1 MKKRLLSALLAV
13 SMMLSLFPTSAFAAA
28 SGMGEAY
35 SSDVPTVTYD
45 LSDCAENGVL
55 AIKATGADTYEVT
68 QDTTT
73 NTITASEIII
83 TGTTRVNT
91 NDYRVDFS
99 FSVDGTAA
107 AANITLRDVTA
118 VNHTDSGYMYG
129 GKPGMAVSG
138 TVNLT
143 LEGSNI
149 LTGGTGCAG
158 LQKKDDGCTLTIDGG
173 GDLKATGSSYS
184 AGIGGGYGASSGNI
198 TFQGSGKI
206 EAISGSAGAGIGGGS
221 SNYPGDG
228 NGHDI
233 TIKSGTIN
241 AVTTSYRS
249 AAIGGGS
256 GGYGGSGYNIDIS
269 GGNVTASGGY
279 SGIGGADYNS
289 TNNYNICI
297 SGSDTIVNATGNTA
311 GIGGY
316 ACGTINI
323 SGGNVTATGSDIGI
337 GSYAAALG
345 TAITISGGSVKA
357 TAISSTYRC
366 AGIGCAYGCE
376 GTVTISGGSVKI
388 LSSSYGILSHAAIKE
403 DAKVFFYRYNQ
414 GSSPDYTD
422 YVNGSLQHLYT
433 ASAGLTTGYVYCYR
447 TDRYSSI
454 PETVTKPLYALPVYS
469 IKVNDTDV
477 DSYNAKYGIL
487 GNTADHPKL
496 TFDLASK
503 KITGDGSFANN
514 LTIDV
519 DNNNAYASNTDLK
532 GNVAVELTNNHK
544 NASGEYTTGTL
555 TTTGAGNVTVKN
567 NFSYN
572 VMLGDKNITPADQ
585 PTNYTKATEG
595 KKLVITP
602 VPHYN
607 LTVTN
612 GKAYAD
618 EAHTRELRRTAEN
631 SPVYRTVAG
640 CTVYLTG
647 IAPNDDGNAYRFNA
661 WKIVK
666 PTGDLTFDTKKADTS
681 FTMPAKATELT
692 ANYVKAYTVT
702 VDDQLLKD
710 DSNKTLYFAKGDTVS
725 IESTVPATDDGTHPS
740 ALFANWS
747 GPDDVKFKNE
757 ENAATTFTMPDHNVS
772 VETVKKYKV
781 TVTGGTAYTDDATAA
796 AAVIYAKENDPV
808 HLQYTASGPFKQWN
822 CANGTITINPEGA
835 QPGQASFSM
844 PGQPVAVSAEVG
856 LTPLTP
862 MTKIYRILVQL
873 PEGETFA
880 DGSTPVTVTVTDTPT
895 GAETPD
901 DTNTPSAQTADI
913 SSPVFA
919 KAGQT
924 VTLKFDLSSLPVGSE
939 KTFGEWKVVSLA
951 PAQPDNTDGTDT
963 TADGDTGSIATTPV
977 TVKNPGSASD
987 ASFVMPAAPVVVTFT
1002 LNTNTLPTPDGPA
1015 DGSEPSIAGGI
1026 VAGTLIGG
1034 VTYLVGTDF
1043 WLNCLYGFLPI
1054 DRIQLAEALWNKA
1067 DCPAPVSAELYP
1079 DIDED
1084 DTDAQ
1089 AAARWCVEQ
1098 GLMKDYSGTDKDG
1111 SEEVTF
1117 KPCGYVFRPQAI
1129 KAWYDLEKLLNEQ
1142 Q

>member
-13 SMMLSLFPTSAFAAA
+13 SIMLSLFPTSAFAAA
-28 SGMGEAY
+28 SRMGEAN
-35 SSDVPTVTYD
+35 SSGTPTATYD
-45 LSDCAENGVL
+45 LSKSDLHGVL
-55 AIKATGADTYEVT
+55 TIEATDANTYSVT
-68 QDTTT
+68 KGTSPAEPV
-73 NTITASEIII
+73 TASEIII
-83 TGTTRVNT
+83 TGTAPSGFALTVNGAG
-91 NDYRVDFS
+91 S
-99 FSVDGTAA
+99 
-107 AANITLRDVTA
+107 AANVTLNNVTVGNSA
-118 VNHTDSGYMYG
+118 ASD
-129 GKPGMAVSG
+129 KPGMAVSG

-143 LEGSNI
+143 LEGSNT
-149 LTGGTGCAG
+149 LTGGTRCAG

-198 TFQGSGKI
+198 IFQGSGTI

-221 SNYPGDG
+221 SNYPGDGG

-256 GGYGGSGYNIDIS
+256 GSYGGSGYNI
-269 GGNVTASGGY
+269 Y
-279 SGIGGADYNS
+279 
-289 TNNYNICI
+289 
-297 SGSDTIVNATGNTA
+297 
-311 GIGGY
+311 
-316 ACGTINI
+316 I
-323 SGGNVTATGSDIGI
+323 SGGNVTATGGSAGI
-337 GSYAAALG
+337 GGGSDCSGYKIYISGGAVTATGSTAGIGGWYSG
-345 TAITISGGSVKA
+345 TIDITGGDVTATGGDVGIGAYENAGSITISGGSVKA
-357 TAISSTYRC
+357 TGTEYV
-366 AGIGCAYGCE
+366 GIGAAQGYARDI
-376 GTVTISGGSVKI
+376 TVSGGSVKV
-388 LSSSYGILSHAAIKE
+388 LSSLSGIGSYGGTASVTIE
-403 DAKVFFYRYNQ
+403 DDAKVAIYRNKSLYGYVYV
-414 GSSPDYTD
+414 GSSGQSTDYT
-422 YVNGSLQHLYT
+422 GTLY
-433 ASAGLTTGYVYCYR
+433 ASSTGLDTGYVYCYQ
-447 TDRYSSI
+447 SVKKSI
-454 PETVTKPLYALPVYS
+454 PETVTYPDIALPVYS
-469 IKVNDTDV
+469 IKVNGFPLNGYTAL
-477 DSYNAKYGIL
+477 YGLTTNNAKFTYAPATKEL
-487 GNTADHPKL
+487 SSTVSLNQ
-496 TFDLASK
+496 
-503 KITGDGSFANN
+503 NQ
-514 LTIDV
+514 TIEV
-519 DNNNAYASNTDLK
+519 DNNNTYASNTDLRGK
-532 GNVAVELTNNHK
+532 VAVELTNTYK
-544 NASGEYTTGTL
+544 NTSDEYTTGTL

-572 VMLGDKNITPADQ
+572 VTLDDENITPADQ
-585 PTNYTKATEG
+585 PNNYTKATEG

-602 VPHYN
+602 VPNYN

-618 EAHTRELRRTAEN
+618 EAHTKELRTAKN
-631 SPVYRTVAG
+631 STVYRTVAG
-640 CTVYLTG
+640 CTVYLKS
-647 IAPNDDGNAYRFNA
+647 IAPDNGKFYKF
-661 WKIVK
+661 
-666 PTGDLTFDTKKADTS
+666 TGWTATTPAGLTVANTAAADIS
-681 FTMPAKATELT
+681 FTMPAEAAALT
-692 ANYVKAYTVT
+692 AKYVEAYTVT

-710 DSNKTLYFAKGDTVS
+710 DRGNTLYFAKDDTVH
-725 IESTVPATDDGTHPS
+725 IESTAPATDDGTHPN

-747 GPDDVKFKNE
+747 GPDDVKFTNK

-781 TVTGGTAYTDDATAA
+781 AVTGGTAYTDNENAA
-796 AAVIYAKENDPV
+796 AAVIYAKKDDTV

-822 CANGTITINPEGA
+822 CANGTITINPKTDEGA
-835 QPGQASFSM
+835 LPGQASFSM

-856 LTPLTP
+856 LIP
-862 MTKIYRILVQL
+862 MTKNYGILVQL
-873 PEGETFA
+873 PEGETFV

-939 KTFGEWKVVSLA
+939 KAFGEWKVVSLA

-977 TVKNPGSASD
+977 TVKNSGSATD

-1002 LNTNTLPTPDGPA
+1002 LNTNTLPTPDDSA

-1034 VTYLVGTDF
+1034 ATYLVGTDF

>member
-28 SGMGEAY
+28 SRMGEAY
-35 SSDVPTVTYD
+35 SSGTSTPTYN
-45 LSDCAENGVL
+45 LSDSSLNGVL
-55 AIKATGADTYEVT
+55 TIEATAANTYSVT
-68 QDTTT
+68 KGTSSAETV
-73 NTITASEIII
+73 TASEIII
-83 TGTTRVNT
+83 TGTAPSGFALT
-91 NDYRVDFS
+91 
-99 FSVDGTAA
+99 VDGAGS
-107 AANITLRDVTA
+107 AANVTLNNVTVDNSTA
-118 VNHTDSGYMYG
+118 S

-143 LEGSNI
+143 LEGENALS
-149 LTGGTGCAG
+149 GGNNCAG
-158 LQKKDDGCTLTIDGG
+158 LQKVDDKKTLTITGS
-173 GDLKATGSSYS
+173 GDLKATGSSFS

-198 TFQGSGKI
+198 IFQGSGTI
-206 EAISGSAGAGIGGGS
+206 EAAGSSGIGSGCAPYS
-221 SNYPGDG
+221 YPD
-228 NGHDI
+228 GHDI
-233 TIKSGTIN
+233 SIISGTIN
-241 AVTTSYRS
+241 ATTTNTSG
-249 AAIGGGS
+249 AAIGGG
-256 GGYGGSGYNIDIS
+256 GYTCSGYNIYIS
-269 GGNVTASGGY
+269 GGKVTASGGY
-279 SGIGGADYNS
+279 TGIGGGYGS
-289 TNNYNICI
+289 GNIYI

-311 GIGGY
+311 GIGGKY
-316 ACGTINI
+316 SGTIDI
-323 SGGNVTATGSDIGI
+323 TGGDVTATGEDVGI
-337 GSYAAALG
+337 GAYENAGS
-345 TAITISGGSVKA
+345 ITISGGSVKA
-357 TAISSTYRC
+357 TGTEHV
-366 AGIGCAYGCE
+366 GIGAVQGNASNI
-376 GTVTISGGSVKI
+376 TVSGGSVKV
-388 LSSSYGILSHAAIKE
+388 LSSLSGIGSYFGTASVTIKG
-403 DAKVFFYRYNQ
+403 DAKVAIYRNDSLTSYVYV
-414 GSSPDYTD
+414 GSSREPTD
-422 YVNGSLQHLYT
+422 AAGNHTRTLY
-433 ASAGLTTGYVYCYR
+433 ASSAGLDTGYVYCYQSV
-447 TDRYSSI
+447 TPSI
-454 PETVTKPLYALPVYS
+454 PETVTYPDIALPVYS
-469 IKVNDTDV
+469 IKVNGIALNGYTAL
-477 DSYNAKYGIL
+477 YGLTTNNAKFTYDPATKEL
-487 GNTADHPKL
+487 SSTASL
-496 TFDLASK
+496 NQNQT
-503 KITGDGSFANN
+503 IEVTNN
-514 LTIDV
+514 DT
-519 DNNNAYASNTDLK
+519 YASNTDLNGK
-532 GNVAVELTNNHK
+532 VAVELTNTYK
-544 NASGEYTTGTL
+544 NTSDEYTTGTL

-572 VMLGDKNITPADQ
+572 VTLDDKNITPADQ
-585 PTNYTKATEG
+585 PNNYTKATEG

-602 VPHYN
+602 VPNYD
-607 LTVTN
+607 LTVTG

-618 EAHTRELRRTAEN
+618 EAHTKELRTAKN
-631 SPVYRTVAG
+631 STVYRTVAD
-640 CTVYLTG
+640 CTVYLKG
-647 IAPNDDGNAYRFNA
+647 IAPDNGKFYKF
-661 WKIVK
+661 
-666 PTGDLTFDTKKADTS
+666 TGWTATTPAGLTVANTAAADTS
-681 FTMPAKATELT
+681 FTMPAEAAALT
-692 ANYVKAYTVT
+692 ANYVEAYTVT

-710 DSNKTLYFAKGDTVS
+710 DRGNTLYFAKGDTVR
-725 IESTVPATDDGTHPS
+725 IESTAPATDDGTHPN

-747 GPDDVKFKNE
+747 GPDDVEFADK

-781 TVTGGTAYTDDATAA
+781 AVTGGTAYTDDANAA
-796 AAVIYAKENDPV
+796 AAVIYAKENDTV

-822 CANGTITINPEGA
+822 CADGTITITPETYEGA
-835 QPGQASFSM
+835 LPGQAFFSM

-951 PAQPDNTDGTDT
+951 PAQPDNT
-963 TADGDTGSIATTPV
+963 GSIATTPV
-977 TVKNPGSASD
+977 TVKNPGSATD

-1002 LNTNTLPTPDGPA
+1002 LNTLPTSDDPA

-1034 VTYLVGTDF
+1034 ATYLVGTDF

-1129 KAWYDLEKLLNEQ
+1129 KVWYDLEKLLNEQ

>member
-28 SGMGEAY
+28 SRMGEAY
-35 SSDVPTVTYD
+35 SSDVPTATYN
-45 LSDCAENGVL
+45 LGECAENGVL
-55 AIKATGADTYEVT
+55 TIKATGADTYEVT

-73 NTITASEIII
+73 NTITASKIII
-83 TGTTRVNT
+83 TGTAPSGFALT
-91 NDYRVDFS
+91 
-99 FSVDGTAA
+99 VDGAGS
-107 AANITLRDVTA
+107 AANVTLNGVTVDNSA
-118 VNHTDSGYMYG
+118 AS
-129 GKPGMAVSG
+129 GKPGMTVKG
-138 TVNLT
+138 TVTLT
-143 LEGSNI
+143 LEGENALS
-149 LTGGTGCAG
+149 GGNNCAG
-158 LQKKDDGCTLTIDGG
+158 LQKVDDKKTLTITGS
-173 GDLKATGSSYS
+173 GDLKATGSSFS

-198 TFQGSGKI
+198 IFQGSGTI
-206 EAISGSAGAGIGGGS
+206 EAAGSSGIGSGCAPGY
-221 SNYPGDG
+221 YPD
-228 NGHDI
+228 GHDI
-233 TIKSGTIN
+233 SIISGTIN
-241 AVTTSYRS
+241 ATTTNTSG
-249 AAIGGGS
+249 AAIGGG
-256 GGYGGSGYNIDIS
+256 GYTCSGYNIYIS
-269 GGNVTASGGY
+269 GGKVTASGGY
-279 SGIGGADYNS
+279 TGIGGGYGS
-289 TNNYNICI
+289 GNIYI

-311 GIGGY
+311 GIGGQY
-316 ACGTINI
+316 SGTIEI
-323 SGGNVTATGSDIGI
+323 TGGDVTATGRDVGI
-337 GSYAAALG
+337 GAYKDAGS
-345 TAITISGGSVKA
+345 ITISGGSVKA
-357 TAISSTYRC
+357 TGTEYV
-366 AGIGCAYGCE
+366 GIGAAE
-376 GTVTISGGSVKI
+376 GDASNITVSGGSVKV
-388 LSSSYGILSHAAIKE
+388 LSSLSGIGSYNGTASVTIKE
-403 DAKVFFYRYNQ
+403 DAKVAIYRNDSLTSYVYV
-414 GSSPDYTD
+414 GSSKEPTD
-422 YVNGSLQHLYT
+422 AAGNHTRTLRAS
-433 ASAGLTTGYVYCYR
+433 SAGLTTGYVYCYQSV
-447 TDRYSSI
+447 TPSI
-454 PETVTKPLYALPVYS
+454 PETVTSPDIALPVYS
-469 IKVNDTDV
+469 IKVNGFPLNGYTAL
-477 DSYNAKYGIL
+477 YGLTTNNAKFTYDPVTKEL
-487 GNTADHPKL
+487 SSTASL
-496 TFDLASK
+496 
-503 KITGDGSFANN
+503 NEN
-514 LTIDV
+514 QTIEV
-519 DNNNAYASNTDLK
+519 DNNNTYASNNDLRGK
-532 GNVAVELTNNHK
+532 VAVELTNTNK
-544 NASGEYTTGTL
+544 NTSGEYTTGTL
-555 TTTGAGNVTVKN
+555 TTTGAGDVTVKN
-567 NFSYN
+567 NFSCN
-572 VMLGDKNITPADQ
+572 VTLDGENITPADQ
-585 PTNYTKATEG
+585 PNDYTKATEG

-602 VPHYN
+602 VPNYN

-618 EAHTRELRRTAEN
+618 EAHTKELRTAKN
-631 SPVYRTVAG
+631 STVYRTVAD
-640 CTVYLTG
+640 CTVYLKG
-647 IAPNDDGNAYRFNA
+647 IAPDNGKFYKF
-661 WKIVK
+661 
-666 PTGDLTFDTKKADTS
+666 TGWTATTPAGLTVANTAAADTS
-681 FTMPAKATELT
+681 FTMPAEAAALT
-692 ANYVKAYTVT
+692 AKYVEAYTVT

-710 DSNKTLYFAKGDTVS
+710 DRGNTLYFAKDDTVH
-725 IESTVPATDDGTHPS
+725 IESTAPATDDGTHPN

-747 GPDDVKFKNE
+747 GPDDVKFTNK

-781 TVTGGTAYTDDATAA
+781 AVTGGTAYTDNENAA
-796 AAVIYAKENDPV
+796 AAVIYAKKDDTV

-822 CANGTITINPEGA
+822 CANGTITINPKTDEGA
-835 QPGQASFSM
+835 LPGQASFSM

-856 LTPLTP
+856 LIP
-862 MTKIYRILVQL
+862 MTKNYGILVQL
-873 PEGETFA
+873 PEGETFV

-939 KTFGEWKVVSLA
+939 KAFGEWKVVSLA

-977 TVKNPGSASD
+977 TVKNSGSATD

-1002 LNTNTLPTPDGPA
+1002 LNTLPTSDDPA

-1034 VTYLVGTDF
+1034 ATYLVGTDF

>member
-28 SGMGEAY
+28 SRMGEAY
-35 SSDVPTVTYD
+35 SSGTSTETYN
-45 LSDCAENGVL
+45 LSDRNLNGVL
-55 AIKATGADTYEVT
+55 TIEATAANTYSVT
-68 QDTTT
+68 KGT
-73 NTITASEIII
+73 NAAETVNASEIII
-83 TGTTRVNT
+83 TGTAPSGFALT
-91 NDYRVDFS
+91 
-99 FSVDGTAA
+99 VDGTDA
-107 AANITLRDVTA
+107 AANVTLNNATVDNTA
-118 VNHTDSGYMYG
+118 AS
-129 GKPGMAVSG
+129 GKPGMTVKG
-138 TVNLT
+138 TVTLT
-143 LEGSNI
+143 LKGKNTLS
-149 LTGGTGCAG
+149 GGNNCAG
-158 LQKKDDGCTLTIDGG
+158 LQKSDDGNTLTITGD
-173 GDLKATGSSYS
+173 GDLSATGSSFS

-198 TFQGSGKI
+198 IFQGSGRI
-206 EAISGSAGAGIGGGS
+206 EAAGSSGIGSGCS
-221 SNYPGDG
+221 PYSYPD
-228 NGHDI
+228 GHDI
-233 TIKSGTIN
+233 SIISGTIN
-241 AVTTSYRS
+241 ATTTNTSG
-249 AAIGGGS
+249 AAIGGG
-256 GGYGGSGYNIDIS
+256 GYTCSGYKIYIS

-279 SGIGGADYNS
+279 TGIGGGYGS
-289 TNNYNICI
+289 GNIYI

-311 GIGGY
+311 GISGRY
-316 ACGTINI
+316 SGTIEI
-323 SGGNVTATGSDIGI
+323 TGGDVTATGGNVGI
-337 GSYAAALG
+337 GAYENAGS
-345 TAITISGGSVKA
+345 ITISGGSVKA
-357 TAISSTYRC
+357 TGTQSV
-366 AGIGCAYGCE
+366 GIGTDHGDASNI
-376 GTVTISGGSVKI
+376 TVSGGSVKV
-388 LSSSYGILSHAAIKE
+388 LSSLSGIGSYFGTASVTIKG
-403 DAKVFFYRYNQ
+403 DAKVAIYRNQ
-414 GSSPDYTD
+414 AISGYVYVGSMRNPPETD
-422 YVNGSLQHLYT
+422 IKTRSLYGS
-433 ASAGLTTGYVYCYR
+433 SAGLDTGYVYCYQSVQ
-447 TDRYSSI
+447 SSI
-454 PETVTKPLYALPVYS
+454 PETFTSPNVALPIYS
-469 IKVNDTDV
+469 IKVN
-477 DSYNAKYGIL
+477 
-487 GNTADHPKL
+487 NTALNGYTARYGLTTNNATFTYDPATKKL
-496 TFDLASK
+496 SSTASL
-503 KITGDGSFANN
+503 NEN
-514 LTIDV
+514 LTIEV
-519 DNNNAYASNTDLK
+519 DNNNTYASNNDLK
-532 GNVAVELTNNHK
+532 GEVAVELTNTNQ
-544 NASGEYTTGTL
+544 NESGEYTTGTL

-572 VMLGDKNITPADQ
+572 VTLDDKNITPADQ
-585 PTNYTKATEG
+585 PNDYTKATEG

-602 VPHYN
+602 VHNYN

-618 EAHTRELRRTAEN
+618 EAHTRELRTAKN
-631 SPVYRTVAG
+631 GTGYRTVAG
-640 CTVYLTG
+640 CTVYLKG
-647 IAPNDDGNAYRFNA
+647 IAPNDGKFYKF
-661 WKIVK
+661 
-666 PTGDLTFDTKKADTS
+666 TGWTATTPAGLTVADTAAADTS
-681 FTMPAKATELT
+681 FTMPDNAAALT
-692 ANYVKAYTVT
+692 ANYVEAYTVT

-710 DSNKTLYFAKGDTVS
+710 DRGNTLYFAKGDTVR
-725 IESTVPATDDGTHPS
+725 IESTTPATDDGTHPN

-747 GPDDVKFKNE
+747 GPDDVKFENN
-757 ENAATTFTMPDHNVS
+757 ENAATTFTMPDHDVS

-781 TVTGGTAYTDDATAA
+781 AVTGGTAYTDDANAA
-796 AAVIYAKENDPV
+796 AAVIYAKENDTV
-808 HLQYTASGPFKQWN
+808 HLQYTASGPFKKWN
-822 CANGTITINPEGA
+822 CTNGTITINPEGA

-977 TVKNPGSASD
+977 TVKNSGSATD

-1034 VTYLVGTDF
+1034 ATYLVGTDF

-1054 DRIQLAEALWNKA
+1054 DRVQLAEALWNKA